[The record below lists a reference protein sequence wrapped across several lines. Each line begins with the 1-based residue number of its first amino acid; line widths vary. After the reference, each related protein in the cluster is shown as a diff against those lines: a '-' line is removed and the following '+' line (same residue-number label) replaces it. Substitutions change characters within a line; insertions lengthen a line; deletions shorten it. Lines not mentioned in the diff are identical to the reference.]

1 MKVNIEALNQAFFRE
16 WEISLNPG
24 ITDYPDELVAIIKL
38 LEYSMKDISSYD
50 RLTPTKCRVISK
62 ELFKKIM
69 LTPEQNQHRVVK
81 EKTRNAILQLL
92 SDAQTEGLETTD
104 LQDIISKVNQD
115 IQKQK

>member
-1 MKVNIEALNQAFFRE
+1 MKVNIEALNHAFFRE

-50 RLTPTKCRVISK
+50 RLTPKWKVISK

-81 EKTRNAILQLL
+81 EKTRNAILELL
-92 SDAQTEGLETTD
+92 SDAQTEGLETSD
-104 LQDIISKVNQD
+104 LQIILSEINQD

>member
-16 WEISLNPG
+16 WDISLGPG

-50 RLTPTKCRVISK
+50 RLTPKWKVISK

-104 LQDIISKVNQD
+104 LQIIISEINQY

>member
-50 RLTPTKCRVISK
+50 RLTPKWKVISK
-62 ELFKKIM
+62 ELFKKNM

-81 EKTRNAILQLL
+81 EKTRNAILELL
-92 SDAQTEGLETTD
+92 SDAKTEGLETTD
-104 LQDIISKVNQD
+104 LQIILSEINQD

>member
-16 WEISLNPG
+16 WDISLGPG

-38 LEYSMKDISSYD
+38 LEYSMK
-50 RLTPTKCRVISK
+50 VISK

-69 LTPEQNQHRVVK
+69 LTPEQNHHRVVK
-81 EKTRNAILQLL
+81 EKTRNAILELL

>member
-50 RLTPTKCRVISK
+50 RLTPKWKFISK

-92 SDAQTEGLETTD
+92 SDAQTEGLETSD
-104 LQDIISKVNQD
+104 LQIILSEINQD

>member
-50 RLTPTKCRVISK
+50 RLTPKWKVISK

-81 EKTRNAILQLL
+81 EKTRNAILELL
-92 SDAQTEGLETTD
+92 SDAKTEGLETSD
-104 LQDIISKVNQD
+104 LQIILSEINQD

>member
-1 MKVNIEALNQAFFRE
+1 
-16 WEISLNPG
+16 
-24 ITDYPDELVAIIKL
+24 
-38 LEYSMKDISSYD
+38 
-50 RLTPTKCRVISK
+50 
-62 ELFKKIM
+62 M

>member
-50 RLTPTKCRVISK
+50 RLTPKWKVISK

-81 EKTRNAILQLL
+81 EKTRNAILELL
-92 SDAQTEGLETTD
+92 SDAQTEGLETSD
-104 LQDIISKVNQD
+104 LQIILSEINQD

>member
-50 RLTPTKCRVISK
+50 RLTPKWKVISK

-81 EKTRNAILQLL
+81 EKTRNAILELL
-92 SDAQTEGLETTD
+92 SDAKTEGLETTD
-104 LQDIISKVNQD
+104 LQIILSEINQD